1 VSVQLALRLTAL
13 VLLLRP
19 MGPWTLRPLILA
31 AAGLALLSPR
41 VLMSSWTWYGLT
53 ALLAARIV
61 ADWPLPDNHV
71 YLLMYWCLAISLAL
85 GAATPDRVL
94 MTSARLLIGTAF
106 LMAII
111 WKGMLSPDYLD
122 GRFFRVTWLTDERFG
137 DAVQLFG
144 QLSQPQLEHN
154 RVALRPMP
162 EGARLVHPPSLE
174 EPSAFRHLVLASTW
188 GIFTLEALVA
198 VAFLCPPGKRSSMA
212 QHAALLCFC
221 GMTYAIAPVAG
232 FGWLL
237 LTMGLALCRADQQVL
252 RGVYVGTW
260 FLVLLYSE
268 VPWAHLMVAWLSSS
282 TPI

>member
-1 VSVQLALRLTAL
+1 MSVHLALRLTAL

-41 VLMSSWTWYGLT
+41 VLMSSLVWYALT
-53 ALLAARIV
+53 TLLAARIV

-71 YLLMYWCLAISLAL
+71 YLLMYWCLAIGLAL
-85 GAATPDRVL
+85 GSATPDRVL
-94 MTSARLLIGTAF
+94 MTSARMLIGTAF
-106 LMAII
+106 LMAVI

-137 DAVQLFG
+137 DAAQLFG

-162 EGARLVHPPSLE
+162 EGARLMQPPSLE
-174 EPSAFRHLVLASTW
+174 EPSAFRNLVLASTW
-188 GIFTLEALVA
+188 GIFALEGLVA
-198 VAFLCPPGKRSSMA
+198 VAFLCPFGKRAAAA

-237 LTMGLALCRADQQVL
+237 LTMGLALCRAEQQML
-252 RGVYVGTW
+252 RGVYVATW

-268 VPWAHLMVAWLSSS
+268 IPWAHLMVAWLSTSAP
-282 TPI
+282 T

>member
-31 AAGLALLSPR
+31 VAGLAILSPR
-41 VLMSSWTWYGLT
+41 VLASSWTWFALT
-53 ALLAARIV
+53 TLLAARIV
-61 ADWPLPDNHV
+61 ADWPLPDNHI
-71 YLLMYWCLAISLAL
+71 YLLMYWCLAVGLAL
-85 GAATPDRVL
+85 GTANPDRVL
-94 MTSARLLIGTAF
+94 MTSARLLIGMAF
-106 LMAII
+106 LMAVM

-137 DAVQLFG
+137 DAVQVFG

-154 RVALRPMP
+154 RVVLRPMP
-162 EGARLVHPPSLE
+162 EGAELLHPSSLE
-174 EPSAFRHLVLASTW
+174 EPSAFRNLVLASTW
-188 GIFTLEALVA
+188 GILALEALVA
-198 VAFLCPPGKRSSMA
+198 VAFLCPFGRRASVA
-212 QHAALLCFC
+212 QHAVLLCFC

-237 LTMGLALCRADQQVL
+237 LTMGVALCRADQQVL
-252 RGVYVGTW
+252 RGVYVATW

-268 VPWAHLMVAWLSSS
+268 IPWAHLMIGWLTSSAS
-282 TPI
+282 A